1 MSEKDMHE
9 DTDDM
14 QAFDTAAYLSYVKRM
29 MCVAIPPA
37 AIVSY
42 IFPLVCI
49 IAFSLLIGSACIA
62 AALYWKVTEKDET
75 RAAHAKKLIKQ
86 YAPVAA
92 SLVVGCILGAGCA
105 RFIAYHAHII
115 YTRFS
120 EDALH
125 VF

>member
-1 MSEKDMHE
+1 MSEKDIHE
-9 DTDDM
+9 GTDEI
-14 QAFDTAAYLSYVKRM
+14 QTFDTAAYLSYVKRV

-37 AIVSY
+37 GIVSY
-42 IFPLVCI
+42 LFPLVSV
-49 IAFSLLIGSACIA
+49 IAFALLVGSACIA
-62 AALYWKVTEKDET
+62 AAIYWKVTEKNEA
-75 RAAHAKKLIKQ
+75 RLAHCKKLIKQ

-92 SLVVGCILGAGCA
+92 SLIVGCILGAGCA
-105 RFIAYHAHII
+105 RFIAYHAQII